1 MKKPFSL
8 RALGGICF
16 FAPALS
22 AFLLLVPSALAQTV
36 ARPGY
41 QLVDSAPVALGGAVS
56 SLTDGSYVTFDGQSV
71 DLWDAAGLHQLNLG
85 SFPTLLFVSFIEVHP
100 SQTFAVLGESSN
112 GEIYSVNL
120 DGSGMTLLTQ
130 AAFNYAF
137 CFDPDGSRGW
147 LSAALGGW
155 GAGNDLLEI
164 DLASGQMTQR
174 AHVAGPSGPLT
185 TDNAGNLYYGT
196 QFDGWPVPPDT
207 QNLIRFDVAD
217 LQSSGTLTELDA
229 TVLIDQL
236 DGTSGIAINM
246 TGPGVL
252 FVVESDPTGAA
263 ENILRRYDL
272 AGNLRDEVLAATAS
286 INGLELVASAST
298 AILAP
303 YQPQGTE
310 LRMCSTDYN
319 FGVSERL
326 TLGSKRCGIAFD
338 GPTSANAGPAVV
350 TVRDVPIGGSASI
363 MLTRTAFLQFPE
375 FEMDLGWGV
384 PVFLMT
390 EPALILRRTMAFDA
404 DSVGEVQLAY
414 QQPDYMFSVVAFQAV
429 IRDATGSPVGT
440 SEIVVNN

>member
-1 MKKPFSL
+1 MKNSFSF
-8 RALGGICF
+8 RALGGTCF
-16 FAPALS
+16 LAPALS
-22 AFLLLVPSALAQTV
+22 AFFLLVPSALAQTV

-71 DLWDAAGLHQLNLG
+71 DFWDAAGLHQLNLG
-85 SFPTLLFVSFIEVHP
+85 SFPTQLFASFIAVHP

-112 GEIYSVNL
+112 GEIYSVAL
-120 DGSGMTLLTQ
+120 DGSGMTLLAQ
-130 AAFNYAF
+130 AALNYAF

-164 DLASGQMTQR
+164 DLASGQLTPR
-174 AHVAGPSGPLT
+174 AHVSGPSGPVT
-185 TDNAGNLYYGT
+185 TDSAGNLYYGT

-217 LQSSGTLTELDA
+217 LNSSGTLTELDA

-236 DGTSGIAINM
+236 DGTSGIVIDAIGAGAM
-246 TGPGVL
+246 
-252 FVVESDPTGAA
+252 FVVVTDPSGAT

-272 AGNLRDEVLAATAS
+272 SGNLRDEVLAGTAW
-286 INGLELVASAST
+286 INGLELVASADSS
-298 AILAP
+298 ILAP
-303 YQPQGTE
+303 YQPRGAQ

-326 TLGSKRCGIAFD
+326 TLESKRCGISFS
-338 GPTSANAGPAVV
+338 GPTSATAGPAVV
-350 TVRDVPIGGSASI
+350 TVRDVPLGGSASI
-363 MLTRTAFLQFPE
+363 MLTRTTFLMSPE
-375 FEMDLGWGV
+375 FEMDLAWGV

-390 EPALILRRTMAFDA
+390 EPVLILRRTAALDA
-404 DSVGEVQLAY
+404 DSFGEVQLAY
-414 QQPDYMFSVVAFQAV
+414 QQPDYMFSAAAFQAV
-429 IRDATGSPVGT
+429 IKDATGSPVGT